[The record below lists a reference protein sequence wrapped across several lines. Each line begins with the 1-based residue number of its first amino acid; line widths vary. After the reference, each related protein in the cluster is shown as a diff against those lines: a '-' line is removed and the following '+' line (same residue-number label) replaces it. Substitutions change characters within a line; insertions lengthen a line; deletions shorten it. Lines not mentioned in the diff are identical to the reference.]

1 MSCARRS
8 FQFQEDCETCW
19 GLGFRVPVSGFTGDF
34 MVTMPR
40 FVVYVVGCGFA
51 VCGVR
56 LRLGLQSYGLP
67 GLRL

>member
-1 MSCARRS
+1 MRS
-8 FQFQEDCETCW
+8 VGVW
-19 GLGFRVPVSGFTGDF
+19 GLGFKFQVSKGDF